1 VLVVIY
7 KVVCREPL
15 LKLEKFGAIIAVIGC
30 VVAILDYSQS
40 VKMPIEVMGN
50 IRNFTYG
57 SILDSTNTTTD

>member
-1 VLVVIY
+1 M
-7 KVVCREPL
+7 
-15 LKLEKFGAIIAVIGC
+15 KLEKFGAIIAVIGC